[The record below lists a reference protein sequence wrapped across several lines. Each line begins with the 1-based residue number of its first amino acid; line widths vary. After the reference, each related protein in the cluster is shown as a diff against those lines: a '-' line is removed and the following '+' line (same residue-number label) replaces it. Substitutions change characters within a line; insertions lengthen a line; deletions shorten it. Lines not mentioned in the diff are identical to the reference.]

1 MRVVFFFFFFFCLM
15 VDINFQSLI
24 FIIYSSIIFISL
36 VVNKFFLIPL
46 IKPYFSYLSLYII
59 IISFLISTDLLVN
72 ILYENISDYLM
83 YILLIIDGVLTGTLL
98 ALLVRIYSFPWCTF
112 HLILTVIIVLI
123 GNSYQLKKTSLFNH
137 FLENLI
143 LILISFL
150 HILYCFLNGL
160 QTYMHRLVA
169 LSGMCI
175 SFYIILFQEYNIE
188 LSIPLPVVVIQIV
201 QSIRAFFLYS
211 VVICVRNRTSY
222 W

>member
-1 MRVVFFFFFFFCLM
+1 M
-15 VDINFQSLI
+15 VDIDFQLLI
-24 FIIYSSIIFISL
+24 FIIYSLIIFISL

-46 IKPYFSYLSLYII
+46 IKKTTSYLSLYII
-59 IISFLISTDLLVN
+59 IISLLNITDLLLN
-72 ILYENISDYLM
+72 LLYENLSDYLM
-83 YILLIIDGVLTGTLL
+83 YILLIIDGISTGALF
-98 ALLVRIYSFPWCTF
+98 ALLILIYSSSWCIF
-112 HLILTVIIVLI
+112 HLILTAMIIIFL
-123 GNSYQLKKTSLFNH
+123 GNISQLKLTSLLNH
-137 FLENLI
+137 FLENII
-143 LILISFL
+143 LIFISFL

-175 SFYIILFQEYNIE
+175 SFYIMLFQEYNIE
-188 LSIPLPVVVIQIV
+188 FSIPLPLVVIQIV